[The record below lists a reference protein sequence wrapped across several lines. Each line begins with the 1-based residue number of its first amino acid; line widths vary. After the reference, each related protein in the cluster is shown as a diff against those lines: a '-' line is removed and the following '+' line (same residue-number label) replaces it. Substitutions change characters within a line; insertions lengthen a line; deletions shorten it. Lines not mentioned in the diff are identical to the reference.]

1 MKRSLIALAL
11 VALLPLSAHADDKL
25 SYSYVEGD
33 YISTDSDG
41 GLDGDGF
48 GIRGSYEFGESGFYG
63 FAGYSQVDIDGTSI
77 SADTTDVGLGYAHS
91 ISDNA
96 DLIAEIGHSRSDLDI
111 AKIDGFRTSVG
122 VRGSFT
128 ENLEGSLKANYYD
141 GSDFSGDFSGTVGMQ
156 YKFTQTWGITG
167 DAEFG
172 DNGETYTVGL
182 RASF

>member
-25 SYSYVEGD
+25 SYTFVEGN
-33 YISTDSDG
+33 YINTDADG

-48 GIRGSYEFGESGFYG
+48 GLRGSYEFGQSGFYG
-63 FAGYSQVDIDGTSI
+63 FGGYSQVDIDSTSL
-77 SADTTDVGLGYAHS
+77 SADTVDVGLGYAHELS
-91 ISDNA
+91 GNA
-96 DLIAEIGHSRSDLDI
+96 DLIAEVGHTRSDIEI

-128 ENLEGSLKANYYD
+128 DQLEGSIKANYYD
-141 GSDFSGDFSGTVGMQ
+141 GSDFTGDFSGTVGMQ
-156 YKFTQTWGITG
+156 YKFSQTWGVTG
-167 DAEFG
+167 EAEFG
-172 DNGETYTVGL
+172 DNGENYLVGL

>member
-25 SYSYVEGD
+25 SYTFVEGD
-33 YISTDSDG
+33 YISTNSDG
-41 GLDGDGF
+41 GLDGNGF
-48 GIRGSYEFGESGFYG
+48 GLRGSYEFGDSGFFG
-63 FAGYSQVDIDGTSI
+63 FGGYSQVDIDSTNI
-77 SADTTDVGLGYAHS
+77 SADTTDFGLGYAHS

-96 DLIAEIGHSRSDLDI
+96 DLVAEIAHSRSDLDI
-111 AKIDGFRTSVG
+111 VKIDGFRTSVG
-122 VRGSFT
+122 VRGSFSD
-128 ENLEGSLKANYYD
+128 NLEGSLKANYYD
-141 GSDFSGDFSGTVGMQ
+141 GSDFNGDFSGTVGMQ
-156 YKFTQTWGITG
+156 YKFTQTWGVTG

>member
-11 VALLPLSAHADDKL
+11 VALLPLSAQADDKL
-25 SYSYVEGD
+25 SYTFVEAD
-33 YISTDSDG
+33 YLSTDADG

-48 GIRGSYEFGESGFYG
+48 GLRGSYAFGETGFYG
-63 FAGYSQVDIDGTSI
+63 FGGYSQVDIDNTSI
-77 SADTTDVGLGYAHS
+77 SADTVDVGLGYAHS
-91 ISDNA
+91 LSDNA
-96 DLIAEIGHSRSDLDI
+96 DLIAEIGHTRSDIEI

-128 ENLEGSLKANYYD
+128 DQLEGSIKANYYD

-156 YKFTQTWGITG
+156 YKFTQTWGVTG
-167 DAEFG
+167 EAEFG
-172 DNGETYTVGL
+172 DNGESYLVGL

>member
-1 MKRSLIALAL
+1 MKRALIALAL

-25 SYSYVEGD
+25 SYTFVEGN

-48 GIRGSYEFGESGFYG
+48 GLRGSYELGDSGFYG
-63 FAGYSQVDIDGTSI
+63 FAGYSQVDIDSTNI
-77 SADTTDVGLGYAHS
+77 SADTTDFGLGYAHS

-96 DLIAEIGHSRSDLDI
+96 DLIAEIAHSRSDLDV

-122 VRGSFT
+122 VRGSFSDS
-128 ENLEGSLKANYYD
+128 LEGSIKANYYD
-141 GSDFSGDFSGTVGMQ
+141 GSDFNGDFSGTVGMQ
-156 YKFTQTWGITG
+156 YKFSPTWGVTG

>member
-25 SYSYVEGD
+25 SYTYVEGD
-33 YISTDSDG
+33 YISTDADG

-48 GIRGSYEFGESGFYG
+48 GLRGSYEFGESGFYG

-77 SADTTDVGLGYAHS
+77 SADTTDFGFGYGHA

-96 DLIAEIGHSRSDLDI
+96 DLIAEIAHSRSDIEI

-128 ENLEGSLKANYYD
+128 DNLEGSLKANYYD

-156 YKFTQTWGITG
+156 YKFTQTWGVTG
-167 DAEFG
+167 EAEFG